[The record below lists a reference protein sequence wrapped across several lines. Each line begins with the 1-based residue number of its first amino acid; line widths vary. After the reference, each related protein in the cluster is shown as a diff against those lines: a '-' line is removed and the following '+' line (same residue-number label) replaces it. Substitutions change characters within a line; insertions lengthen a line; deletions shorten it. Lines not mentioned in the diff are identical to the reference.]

1 MPQNPLTQRYLL
13 FLQMFLTDCQA
24 RNLRPAT
31 LTFYCQ
37 ELTRFLAHST
47 ETGCKMLEDITP
59 YMIRAYFDYLQG
71 DRKLSS
77 ASLHTSLDR
86 IKAAAA
92 EIARDGQTILDRFEQ
107 PKPHPLLGQLSAIA
121 DCNCFLR

>member
-1 MPQNPLTQRYLL
+1 MPQNPLTQSYLL
-13 FLQMFLTDCQA
+13 FLQMFLTD
-24 RNLRPAT
+24 
-31 LTFYCQ
+31 CQ

-47 ETGCKMLEDITP
+47 ETGCKTLEDITP

-71 DRKLSS
+71 GRKLSS

-92 EIARDGQTILDRFEQ
+92 EIARDGQTILDRFIC
-107 PKPHPLLGQLSAIA
+107 KPSHLT
-121 DCNCFLR
+121 